1 MFIQLH
7 NQYLPLSF
15 KCLSEIDNISKFSL
29 RLSFAWIKM
38 FTEFCTFT
46 LDKKSPRQSKPL
58 FCLASAIIS
67 LGFSKIWI
75 NCKDFV
81 LYLFCIR
88 EVSISGS
95 QEIFQRGWIMIVFKV
110 CFFDS
115 CFKKFILSG
124 NLHSL
129 LFIFQGILM
138 KRSYKRSYLE
148 NKQVIFFL
156 ELCYPEL
163 TMLQGR
169 RNRPGLIRGPHY
181 ACGIWNGKF
190 TLTIIHQMFSVE
202 TTSTAKFKNARII
215 GHFG

>member
-38 FTEFCTFT
+38 FTELCTFT
-46 LDKKSPRQSKPL
+46 LGEKSPRQSKPL

-88 EVSISGS
+88 EVSIRGS

-129 LFIFQGILM
+129 LFIFQGILI

-148 NKQVIFFL
+148 NKQVIVLPRTDHVTGKEKPARTYWVHTTPVEFETENSLWQSIKCFPSKL
-156 ELCYPEL
+156 RR
-163 TMLQGR
+163 R
-169 RNRPGLIRGPHY
+169 RNS
-181 ACGIWNGKF
+181 K
-190 TLTIIHQMFSVE
+190 TQE
-202 TTSTAKFKNARII
+202 
-215 GHFG
+215 